1 MRGEPIEKAVN
12 WQYAGVPRYV
22 AEIGLQSRDFD
33 GRLSEVTRLD
43 TVCAAS
49 PDARTRGD
57 EAKGDEEAMRVVTY
71 ILCALAGPSMFGLL
85 LIALGG
91 LDWGVRA
98 VALFTLIGL
107 AAVAML
113 TLTMTRTV
121 LNAFL
126 EKAGIDPDA
135 SGIDPEA
142 AP

>member
-1 MRGEPIEKAVN
+1 
-12 WQYAGVPRYV
+12 
-22 AEIGLQSRDFD
+22 
-33 GRLSEVTRLD
+33 
-43 TVCAAS
+43 
-49 PDARTRGD
+49 
-57 EAKGDEEAMRVVTY
+57 
-71 ILCALAGPSMFGLL
+71 
-85 LIALGG
+85 
-91 LDWGVRA
+91 

>member
-1 MRGEPIEKAVN
+1 
-12 WQYAGVPRYV
+12 
-22 AEIGLQSRDFD
+22 
-33 GRLSEVTRLD
+33 
-43 TVCAAS
+43 
-49 PDARTRGD
+49 
-57 EAKGDEEAMRVVTY
+57 
-71 ILCALAGPSMFGLL
+71 MFGLL